1 MVFIYLIIFSHFIE
15 LFFSKSF
22 SVDSSGLPMY
32 IIIASA
38 INKSLF
44 LFNIYT
50 LNFYFCFIPHTRA
63 KIFKQMLNNSGN
75 SSSFPFYRK

>member
-50 LNFYFCFIPHTRA
+50 LNFYLFHTSIPGPKFSNRC
-63 KIFKQMLNNSGN
+63 
-75 SSSFPFYRK
+75 

>member
-1 MVFIYLIIFSHFIE
+1 MVQRSTMVFIYLIIFSHFIE

-32 IIIASA
+32 IIIASE
-38 INKSLF
+38 INKS

-50 LNFYFCFIPHTRA
+50 LNFYFCFIP
-63 KIFKQMLNNSGN
+63 
-75 SSSFPFYRK
+75 

>member
-1 MVFIYLIIFSHFIE
+1 MVQRNTMVFIYLIIFSPFIE

-32 IIIASA
+32 IIIASE

-44 LFNIYT
+44 LFNIYS
-50 LNFYFCFIPHTRA
+50 LNFYFCFIPQYQGQNFQTDV
-63 KIFKQMLNNSGN
+63 K
-75 SSSFPFYRK
+75 

>member
-1 MVFIYLIIFSHFIE
+1 MVQRNTMMFIYLIIFSHFIE

-22 SVDSSGLPMY
+22 SVDSSGLPRY
-32 IIIASA
+32 IIVASE

-50 LNFYFCFIPHTRA
+50 HNFYFCFIH
-63 KIFKQMLNNSGN
+63 Q
-75 SSSFPFYRK
+75 